1 MSLTLPLERRI
12 RSRQRVT
19 LDNGIGRAFFSNVA
33 RCCDGDLLG
42 DGNGLIVQVRAA
54 AEPVSEVRCDDP
66 PQLARACYHPGNRH
80 VALQIEAGVF
90 AINTTMCSTTCCVA
104 SACQPT
110 FAQVPFRARKPGPT
124 AALPTLTH
132 IITPMTTTSRTGT
145 KMSPAESSTG
155 ALGRLRLMQLVS
167 PALPIGAFT
176 YSQGTG
182 MGGRCR
188 LGERQRDT
196 VRLARGP
203 AGRWPDSS
211 GSAGVVPSL
220 RFAKTPTRMPSLT
233 GAECCTRAASPRT
246 ACRGRQR
253 ACADHLLGDLGIGHA
268 TVWRDALSHCQAAP
282 FALAAVHWAIG
293 VEDCALGY
301 AWGWLEN
308 QVAAAIKL
316 VPLSQT
322 DGQRVQLA
330 LAERLPL
337 AVGRALAIDDED
349 IGAGAPALAIASARH
364 ETQYTRL
371 FRS

>member
-1 MSLTLPLERRI
+1 
-12 RSRQRVT
+12 
-19 LDNGIGRAFFSNVA
+19 
-33 RCCDGDLLG
+33 
-42 DGNGLIVQVRAA
+42 
-54 AEPVSEVRCDDP
+54 
-66 PQLARACYHPGNRH
+66 
-80 VALQIEAGVF
+80 
-90 AINTTMCSTTCCVA
+90 
-104 SACQPT
+104 
-110 FAQVPFRARKPGPT
+110 
-124 AALPTLTH
+124 
-132 IITPMTTTSRTGT
+132 MTTTSRTTGT
-145 KMSPAESSTG
+145 KMSPAESSTS

-176 YSQGTG
+176 YSQGLEWAVDAGWVNDSATLCDWLEG
-182 MGGRCR
+182 LLDDGLTHLDLPVLCR
-188 LGERQRDT
+188 LYAACEDAHPDAIAHWGRMLYASRESRELRAEERQR
-196 VRLARGP
+196 AR
-203 AGRWPDSS
+203 A
-211 GSAGVVPSL
+211 L
-220 RFAKTPTRMPSLT
+220 IT
-233 GAECCTRAASPRT
+233 
-246 ACRGRQR
+246 
-253 ACADHLLGDLGIGHA
+253 LLGDLGIGHA
-268 TVWRDALSHCQAAP
+268 AVWRDALSHCQAAP

-316 VPLSQT
+316 VPLGQT